1 MQKTRNNG
9 QVKTFK
15 FILLL
20 LASLSTNAQEP
31 LRKIWAGLTVRTENN
46 KLFVDSVFAQGA
58 MQACGLQAGD
68 QLLRINTQNVT
79 SLVELQRTCE
89 SLRAGD
95 SLCVEWMHQN
105 QALKNCI
112 KAPARPKRTLD
123 WCNLEYGWVQ
133 HDKAWLRSMVY
144 KPNTSSLSLPA
155 IFFLPGYNC
164 SSIESFP
171 DNYNGRLIR
180 HWVEQGFLVYTVEK
194 SGMGD
199 NANCLPCQAVDLGT
213 DISFYSSA
221 WNSLCRRP
229 DVRTDALFIWGHSM
243 GGIIAPLI
251 QGPISPKGILVYGTV
266 YRPWSE
272 FLLEMH
278 RVQKPLLEKLD
289 AIQTEEFLR
298 GIQAIYFDFFV
309 RKKTPAELDQVTAYH
324 KLVRSELEYA
334 DGKETMWGRHWRFWQ
349 QLDSV
354 NLAQAWQQTKA
365 QVLVMHGGADYIQC
379 SALEPYLIREAVNR
393 GVNGHAELLIF
404 PDMDHLLLQSR
415 NFEDAA
421 TRFDRKDYLSSELH
435 PDFLHKTTAWMKALL

>member
-1 MQKTRNNG
+1 MKNNG
-9 QVKTFK
+9 PVKTFK
-15 FILLL
+15 FIFLL
-20 LASLSTNAQEP
+20 LASLHTTAQEP
-31 LRKIWAGLTVRTENN
+31 LRKIWAGVNCRTENN
-46 KLFVDSVFAQGA
+46 KLIIDTVFAQGA

-79 SLVELQRTCE
+79 SLVDLQRTCE
-89 SLRAGD
+89 PLRAGD

-112 KAPARPKRTLD
+112 EAPARPKRTLN

-144 KPNTSSLSLPA
+144 KPKNSSLSLPA
-155 IFFLPGYNC
+155 IFFLPGYTC

-199 NANCLPCQAVDLGT
+199 NANCLPCQVVDLGT
-213 DISFYSSA
+213 DISFYTSA
-221 WNSLCRRP
+221 WNTLCRRS
-229 DVRTDALFIWGHSM
+229 DIRADALFIWGHSM
-243 GGIIAPLI
+243 GGILAPLI
-251 QGPISPKGILVYGTV
+251 HGIYEPKGILVYGTV

-278 RVQKPLLEKLD
+278 RVQKPLLEHLD

-298 GIQAIYFDFFV
+298 TIQAIYFDFFV
-309 RKKTPAELDQVTAYH
+309 RKKTPAELDRVNEYH
-324 KLVRSELEYA
+324 KLVRSELEYEE
-334 DGKETMWGRHWRFWQ
+334 GKESMWGRHWRFWQ
-349 QLDSV
+349 QLDSL
-354 NLAQAWQQTKA
+354 NLAEAWQQTKA

-379 SALEPYLIREAVNR
+379 SALEPYLIREAVHR
-393 GVNGHAELLIF
+393 AHAGKAELLVF

-415 NFEDAA
+415 NFEEAVQ
-421 TRFDRKDYLSSELH
+421 RFNRKEYLNGALH
-435 PDFLHKTTAWMKALL
+435 PEFLKKTSAWMKGLL